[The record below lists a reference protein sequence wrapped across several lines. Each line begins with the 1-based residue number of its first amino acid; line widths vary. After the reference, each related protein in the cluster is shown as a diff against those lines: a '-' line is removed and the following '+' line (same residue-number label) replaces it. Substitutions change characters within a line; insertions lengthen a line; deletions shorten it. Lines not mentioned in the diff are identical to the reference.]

1 MNVIVKWGDVP
12 EHILAN
18 AREGVYGTGRIVQDD
33 YEMEIHEN
41 LLNTDLIS
49 KIVREACELS
59 NEELDILID
68 RLRELYD

>member
-41 LLNTDLIS
+41 LLTIL
-49 KIVREACELS
+49 EAR
-59 NEELDILID
+59 NAIPDILSFQEKINTMKK
-68 RLRELYD
+68 E